1 MKNLNV
7 SAAFILSTIFASIDS
22 SSAFITPKIKI
33 AGTTPKGAVAFSSTT
48 STIAIRN
55 IELPA
60 LPPLEAFSS
69 SFQVASVSLES
80 ITSSSLFIY
89 FAEKVIETSIP
100 AVFAVVVIYFFFSQ
114 FKEARGNAEKNDEA
128 EESATAISELYNDL
142 YSNTKGSGIMKL
154 SPINPFFDPSRGG
167 RSALPKNLGVPSREF
182 LRVTS
187 LNEKYD
193 AYDFSITKVTD
204 SKAKAAA
211 DFRSKSFD
219 RALGLAMNA
228 EPAVEGATVAEF
240 LPPRV
245 KAKLIRAEK
254 KFLKSGIDKVTELQK
269 LETTLAS
276 IAMDES
282 LAKLG
287 ERAEQM
293 NEDDLKVID
302 AEIEESSSIDG
313 NEEKQKDD
321 GDDKTKVEETK
332 TKIDVKSEKK
342 SVAQREELL
351 KETMKLQKELK
362 EMELDFMQQVLSAVG
377 PKRAIGIRNAFLG
390 DIAVRGTGSLLRQ
403 MEDRPLSTIL
413 KAGVDDTNR
422 QKSLFVMDFP
432 GDVQAS
438 QLNELREEVTGVI
451 RNAQLGDEVL
461 VVLQSG
467 GGTVTGYGLAA
478 GQLVRLKEKGLYLTI
493 AVEQVAASGGYMM
506 SCVADKIVASPFA
519 VLGSIGVISEVPNVY
534 ERLKEEGIK
543 FQTVTAGKFK
553 RTLTPTKKITQEDLA
568 KSEEDI
574 AEIFNLFK
582 GWVEQNRPQLDIEEV
597 ATGETWFGPAALEKG
612 LCDDIKT
619 VDDVLLEYVDNKFN
633 VYEVKYDP
641 PPEVPSTLS
650 ALFASDDEIPRLGS
664 RNDSIGRHAIRWLV
678 RSFAEEVKAVTTDYK
693 SSDQKYMAKDETKDR
708 VFASD
713 EDYTSFF

>member
-1 MKNLNV
+1 
-7 SAAFILSTIFASIDS
+7 
-22 SSAFITPKIKI
+22 
-33 AGTTPKGAVAFSSTT
+33 VAFSSAGPIATT
-48 STIAIRN
+48 TTTTAVSN
-55 IELPA
+55 VVLSA
-60 LPPLEAFSS
+60 LPPSEALSS

-80 ITSSSLFIY
+80 VTSSSLFTY

-128 EESATAISELYNDL
+128 EENVTAISELYNDL
-142 YSNTKGSGIMKL
+142 YSNTKGSGIMKR
-154 SPINPFFDPSRGG
+154 SPMNPFFDPSRG
-167 RSALPKNLGVPSREF
+167 RSALPKNLGLPSREF

-193 AYDFSITKVTD
+193 AYDFSITKATD

-219 RALGLAMNA
+219 RALGLALNA

-254 KFLKSGIDKVTELQK
+254 KFLKSGMVKVTELQT

-276 IAMDES
+276 IAMDTE

-313 NEEKQKDD
+313 NEKKQKDNV
-321 GDDKTKVEETK
+321 DDDETKKNEETNK
-332 TKIDVKSEKK
+332 KIEVKSEKK
-342 SVAQREELL
+342 NAAQREELL

-362 EMELDFMQQVLSAVG
+362 EMELDFMQQVLAAVG

-390 DIAVRGTGSLLRQ
+390 DISVRGTGSLLRQ

-413 KAGVDDTNR
+413 KAGADDKSR

-619 VDDVLLEYVDNKFN
+619 VDDVLLEYVDNNYN

-641 PPEVPSTLS
+641 PPEIPSTLS
-650 ALFASDDEIPRLGS
+650 ALFASDDDIPRLG
-664 RNDSIGRHAIRWLV
+664 RGNDSIGRQAIRWLV
-678 RSFAEEVKAVTTDYK
+678 QSFAAEVKAVTTDYK
-693 SSDQKYMAKDETKDR
+693 SQDQKYMAKDETKDR
-708 VFASD
+708 VLASD
-713 EDYTSFF
+713 DTLY

>member
-1 MKNLNV
+1 M
-7 SAAFILSTIFASIDS
+7 
-22 SSAFITPKIKI
+22 
-33 AGTTPKGAVAFSSTT
+33 G
-48 STIAIRN
+48 
-55 IELPA
+55 
-60 LPPLEAFSS
+60 
-69 SFQVASVSLES
+69 
-80 ITSSSLFIY
+80 
-89 FAEKVIETSIP
+89 
-100 AVFAVVVIYFFFSQ
+100 
-114 FKEARGNAEKNDEA
+114 
-128 EESATAISELYNDL
+128 
-142 YSNTKGSGIMKL
+142 
-154 SPINPFFDPSRGG
+154 
-167 RSALPKNLGVPSREF
+167 
-182 LRVTS
+182 
-187 LNEKYD
+187 
-193 AYDFSITKVTD
+193 
-204 SKAKAAA
+204 
-211 DFRSKSFD
+211 
-219 RALGLAMNA
+219 
-228 EPAVEGATVAEF
+228 
-240 LPPRV
+240 
-245 KAKLIRAEK
+245 
-254 KFLKSGIDKVTELQK
+254 
-269 LETTLAS
+269 
-276 IAMDES
+276 
-282 LAKLG
+282 
-287 ERAEQM
+287 
-293 NEDDLKVID
+293 
-302 AEIEESSSIDG
+302 
-313 NEEKQKDD
+313 
-321 GDDKTKVEETK
+321 K

-377 PKRAIGIRNAFLG
+377 PKRAIGIRNALLG

-413 KAGVDDTNR
+413 KAGVDDKNR

-619 VDDVLLEYVDNKFN
+619 VDDVLLEYVDNNYN

-650 ALFASDDEIPRLGS
+650 ALFASDDEIPRLGR
-664 RNDSIGRHAIRWLV
+664 RNDSIGRQAIRWLV

>member
-1 MKNLNV
+1 M
-7 SAAFILSTIFASIDS
+7 
-22 SSAFITPKIKI
+22 
-33 AGTTPKGAVAFSSTT
+33 G
-48 STIAIRN
+48 
-55 IELPA
+55 
-60 LPPLEAFSS
+60 
-69 SFQVASVSLES
+69 
-80 ITSSSLFIY
+80 
-89 FAEKVIETSIP
+89 
-100 AVFAVVVIYFFFSQ
+100 
-114 FKEARGNAEKNDEA
+114 
-128 EESATAISELYNDL
+128 
-142 YSNTKGSGIMKL
+142 
-154 SPINPFFDPSRGG
+154 
-167 RSALPKNLGVPSREF
+167 
-182 LRVTS
+182 
-187 LNEKYD
+187 
-193 AYDFSITKVTD
+193 
-204 SKAKAAA
+204 
-211 DFRSKSFD
+211 
-219 RALGLAMNA
+219 
-228 EPAVEGATVAEF
+228 
-240 LPPRV
+240 
-245 KAKLIRAEK
+245 
-254 KFLKSGIDKVTELQK
+254 
-269 LETTLAS
+269 
-276 IAMDES
+276 
-282 LAKLG
+282 
-287 ERAEQM
+287 
-293 NEDDLKVID
+293 
-302 AEIEESSSIDG
+302 
-313 NEEKQKDD
+313 
-321 GDDKTKVEETK
+321 K

-377 PKRAIGIRNAFLG
+377 PKRAIGIRNALLG
-390 DIAVRGTGSLLRQ
+390 AIAVCGSGSLLRQ

-413 KAGVDDTNR
+413 KAGVDDKNR

-568 KSEEDI
+568 KSE
-574 AEIFNLFK
+574 
-582 GWVEQNRPQLDIEEV
+582 VDIEEV

-619 VDDVLLEYVDNKFN
+619 VDDVLLEYVDNNYN

-650 ALFASDDEIPRLGS
+650 ALFASDDEIPRLGR
-664 RNDSIGRHAIRWLV
+664 RNDSIGRQAIRWLV
-678 RSFAEEVKAVTTDYK
+678 RSFAEEVKAATTDYK
-693 SSDQKYMAKDETKDR
+693 SSDQKYMAKDETKDS

>member
-1 MKNLNV
+1 M
-7 SAAFILSTIFASIDS
+7 
-22 SSAFITPKIKI
+22 
-33 AGTTPKGAVAFSSTT
+33 G
-48 STIAIRN
+48 
-55 IELPA
+55 
-60 LPPLEAFSS
+60 AFSS

-100 AVFAVVVIYFFFSQ
+100 SVFAVVVIYFFFSQ

-167 RSALPKNLGVPSREF
+167 RSALPKNLGLPSREF

-193 AYDFSITKVTD
+193 AYDFSITKATD

-228 EPAVEGATVAEF
+228 EPAVEGATIAEF
-240 LPPRV
+240 LPPLV

-254 KFLKSGIDKVTELQK
+254 KFLKSGVDKVTELQK

-413 KAGVDDTNR
+413 KAGVDDKNR
-422 QKSLFVMDFP
+422 QKSLFVMNFP

-582 GWVEQNRPQLDIEEV
+582 GWVEQSRPQLDIEEV

-619 VDDVLLEYVDNKFN
+619 VDDVLLEYVDNNYN

-650 ALFASDDEIPRLGS
+650 ALFASDDEIPRLGR
-664 RNDSIGRHAIRWLV
+664 RNDSIGRQAIRWLV

>member
-1 MKNLNV
+1 
-7 SAAFILSTIFASIDS
+7 
-22 SSAFITPKIKI
+22 
-33 AGTTPKGAVAFSSTT
+33 
-48 STIAIRN
+48 
-55 IELPA
+55 
-60 LPPLEAFSS
+60 LPPSEAFSS

-128 EESATAISELYNDL
+128 EENATAISELYNDL

-167 RSALPKNLGVPSREF
+167 RSALPKNLGLPSREF

-193 AYDFSITKVTD
+193 AYDFSITKATD

-254 KFLKSGIDKVTELQK
+254 KFLKSGMDKVTELQK

-282 LAKLG
+282 LEKLG

-321 GDDKTKVEETK
+321 GDDETKVEETK

-342 SVAQREELL
+342 SVAQRDELL

-413 KAGVDDTNR
+413 KAGVDDKNR

-619 VDDVLLEYVDNKFN
+619 VDDVLLEYVDNNYN

-650 ALFASDDEIPRLGS
+650 ALFASDDEIPRLGR
-664 RNDSIGRHAIRWLV
+664 RNDSIGRQAIRWLV